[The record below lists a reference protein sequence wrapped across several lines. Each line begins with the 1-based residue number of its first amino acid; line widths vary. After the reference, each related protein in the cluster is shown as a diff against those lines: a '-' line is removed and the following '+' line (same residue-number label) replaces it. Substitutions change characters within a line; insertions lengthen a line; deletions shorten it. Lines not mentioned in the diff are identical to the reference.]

1 MKFGIRELVFLVV
14 MLGLLG
20 ASYFLVFTKADAK
33 RAARQAQIDEKTK
46 ALADLEKATASVH
59 DVDRKIAE
67 LQQATSFFESKL
79 PQENEIDKVL
89 KEVWQLAETNNL
101 QTKSVKTLKA
111 QRMTGYSEQ
120 PIEMSPRR
128 RLWRVLPVPAPARA
142 APAVDP
148 RQPDEPQQ
156 DHGEGRRDAG
166 EDHAEHLLRARH
178 RGRHRRASVQP

>member
-14 MLGLLG
+14 MLGLLA

-79 PQENEIDKVL
+79 PQAREIDKVL

-120 PIEMSPRR
+120 PIEMALTGDFGGFYQFLLQLERLPR
-128 RLWRVLPVPAPARA
+128 LTRVSQMNLSKITEKDGEMQAKITLSIFFEPDTEGGA
-142 APAVDP
+142 AS
-148 RQPDEPQQ
+148 
-156 DHGEGRRDAG
+156 
-166 EDHAEHLLRARH
+166 
-178 RGRHRRASVQP
+178 ASVQP